1 MPKKI
6 GAFSFVLHS
15 HLPYVR
21 RAGRWPHGEEMLLE
35 AMAETYIP
43 LLDALYDL
51 VAEGYKPR
59 LTLGLTP
66 ILLEQLRSQ
75 DIWDHFEIYVE
86 ERLALI
92 ESDITRFSR
101 PILAEWQAAH
111 DQAQVKYDKA
121 VQALLEKKVQAE
133 KSEVDRSAAGSIAA
147 EKRSTKKKTVAKRG
161 KKQEQNASAQTAKA
175 FQASLNETEKALL
188 PPPPIPVDLEAAQ
201 VAQKERDHLLYLAKW
216 YKDWYQGVL
225 DHFRNTYSR
234 DLVAAFADL
243 RRQGVLDVLTSMATH
258 AYTPLV
264 DRDSTVYGQLKT
276 GYESTRRHM
285 EHEAAGIWLPECGYR
300 PPFMTSVDGVE
311 YYKPGVEE
319 FLQQAGIRYFFTDS
333 FVITGGS
340 LVGKAAGD
348 AIGPYGAIPKRKVVP
363 YSEEERHRKKGTT
376 FRPYYVRNS
385 NVAILGRD
393 EGTGMQ
399 VWSAS
404 YGYPGDFL
412 YREFHRKDANSGIQ
426 YWRVSGTK
434 VDLGAKSLYDP
445 YVAFQQVQKHADHF
459 VNLVRRRLQAYYNSS
474 DGDYGIIVS
483 AYDTELYG
491 HWWFEGIAWLK
502 EVLRRLSQDDLVELS
517 NVDRYITAHPPT
529 ESMDVPESSWG
540 NGGGHWTWLNPET
553 EWMWPLVHDAE
564 QKMENIVE
572 QYPQAEGKLLSFLQQ
587 LAREL
592 VLLESSDWPFLIT
605 TGQAKSYAEAR
616 FKGHLARFERLYQT
630 VSRGTFND
638 DDRHFLAEVQEADN
652 PFPEID
658 YRDFAC
664 REQAGCK

>member
-1 MPKKI
+1 MTKKV

-43 LLDALYDL
+43 LLDALYEL
-51 VAEGYKPR
+51 VEEGYKPR

-66 ILLEQLRSQ
+66 ILLEQLRSP
-75 DIWDHFEIYVE
+75 DVWDHFETYVE

-92 ESDITRFSR
+92 ESDIARFSR
-101 PILAEWQAAH
+101 PLLTEWQAAH
-111 DQAQVKYDKA
+111 DRAQAAYDNA
-121 VQALLEKKVQAE
+121 VQALMAKRLQVAKKEAGSDVTDAMAV
-133 KSEVDRSAAGSIAA
+133 KNRSARTEA
-147 EKRSTKKKTVAKRG
+147 STKTG
-161 KKQEQNASAQTAKA
+161 KKGKQETPADTTEA
-175 FQASLNETEKALL
+175 FIASLSEAEKALL
-188 PPPPIPVDLEAAQ
+188 PPPPLPVDLEAAKI
-201 VAQKERDHLLYLAKW
+201 AQKERDHLLYLAKW
-216 YKDWYQGVL
+216 YRDWYRGVL
-225 DHFRNTYSR
+225 DRFRDIYHR

-264 DRDSTVYGQLKT
+264 NRDSTIYGQLKT
-276 GYESTRRHM
+276 GYESTLRHIG
-285 EHEAAGIWLPECGYR
+285 HEATGIWLPECGYR
-300 PPFMTSVDGVE
+300 PPFMTSANGVE

-319 FLQQAGIRYFFTDS
+319 FLQQVGIRYFFTDS
-333 FVITGGS
+333 FVITGGN

-348 AIGPYGAIPKRKVVP
+348 AIGPYGAIPKRKLVP
-363 YSEEERHRKKGTT
+363 YSADERRHRKGTT
-376 FRPYYVRNS
+376 FRPYYVRDS
-385 NVAILGRD
+385 NVAIFGRD

-404 YGYPGDFL
+404 HGYPGDFL
-412 YREFHRKDANSGIQ
+412 YREFHRKDANSGVQ
-426 YWRVSGTK
+426 YWRISGAQ

-445 YVAFQQVQKHADHF
+445 YVAFQQVQTHADHF
-459 VNLVRRRLQAYYNSS
+459 VNLVRQRLQDYHDSS
-474 DGDYGIIVS
+474 NGDYGIIVS

-491 HWWFEGIAWLK
+491 HWWFEGITWLK
-502 EVLRRLSQDDLVELS
+502 EVLRRLSRDDLVEISTVADYL
-517 NVDRYITAHPPT
+517 VAHPPT
-529 ESMDVPESSWG
+529 EAMDVPESSWG

-553 EWMWPLVHDAE
+553 EWMWPLIHNAE
-564 QKMENIVE
+564 KKMEGAVKR
-572 QYPQAEGKLLSFLQQ
+572 YPQAEGELLAFLRQ

-616 FKGHLARFERLYQT
+616 FKGHLARFERLYQA
-630 VSRGTFND
+630 VNRGMFNN
-638 DDRHFLAEVQEADN
+638 DDRHFLAEVQEVDN

-658 YRDFAC
+658 YRDFVC
-664 REQAGCK
+664 REQVGCE